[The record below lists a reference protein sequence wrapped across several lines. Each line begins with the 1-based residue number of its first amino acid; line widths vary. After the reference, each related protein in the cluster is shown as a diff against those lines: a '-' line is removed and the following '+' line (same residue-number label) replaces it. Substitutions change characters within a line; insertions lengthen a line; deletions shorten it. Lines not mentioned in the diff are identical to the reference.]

1 METEIGENPWQRT
14 GYSVGSEQAVKRLH
28 PTQKRQLKVFYTCLL
43 LAALAFYGV
52 FVART
57 AFKIGDELY
66 FTLVDD
72 AMISMRYARNL
83 AAGHGIVWNVG
94 EAPIQGYTNLGW
106 MLYMAVF
113 HLFGFSASKIS
124 LAVMATSLLILLVN
138 ILVVQ
143 RLAEHLSPDDWLAAA
158 LAAALVAFYFPLVY
172 WSLRGLEVG
181 VLSLAIDVLTLLA
194 VRMMDDLNWKS
205 ALIFAIVAAL
215 AVLVR
220 LDAMGQLCILI
231 AFVAGRAKGQGR
243 FVFIACIG
251 AAIAAVILALYVFQT
266 AYFGEFLP
274 NTYYLKMTGL
284 PLAERLERGAEVFAR
299 VALGDIGFPLLVIA
313 AGLLLHKS
321 AVNRKMLL
329 LLALFGVQCFYS
341 IYVGGDSS
349 EYDVGGA
356 NRFITQGM
364 PMLFVVFGSVLG
376 RLLRDLK
383 PLDPGVLSHLN
394 SVSLRLFLFLGVAA
408 VFLVSGQQW
417 LVWAI
422 KNAPALESDILRAKV
437 GVLVRQGTDQ
447 DATVAAHAAGQIPY
461 FAERRAVDLLG
472 KNDAVIAKGP
482 RVWGSQPG
490 HNKWDYAYSI
500 LELQPDVV
508 ADEWMFS
515 KSFLETH
522 SDVYEML
529 PNGIWVRRTSELVD
543 RDVLARDYR

>member
-1 METEIGENPWQRT
+1 M
-14 GYSVGSEQAVKRLH
+14 SELGLQ
-28 PTQKRQLKVFYTCLL
+28 TRQLKVFYACLL

-52 FVART
+52 FIART
-57 AFKIGDELY
+57 AFETEGEVY

-83 AAGHGIVWNVG
+83 ADGHGIVWNVG
-94 EAPIQGYTNLGW
+94 DEPIQGYTNLGW
-106 MLYMAVF
+106 MLYMALL
-113 HLFGFSASKIS
+113 HLLGFAPSKIS
-124 LAVMATSLLILLVN
+124 LAVMVTGALILLAN
-138 ILVVQ
+138 ILVVK
-143 RLAEHLSPDDWLAAA
+143 RLAEYQAPGDWLAPA
-158 LAAALVAFYFPLVY
+158 LAATAVAFYFPLVY
-172 WSLRGLEVG
+172 WTLRGLEVG
-181 VLSLAIDVLTLLA
+181 ILSLLVNLAALLA
-194 VRMMDDLNWKS
+194 LRTIDGLRWRS
-205 ALIFAIVAAL
+205 TLAFSIIAAL

-220 LDAMGQLCILI
+220 LDAIPQWCILV
-231 AFVAGRAKGQGR
+231 AFVAGCARGQGR
-243 FVFIACIG
+243 LVHVVFIGITV
-251 AAIAAVILALYVFQT
+251 AAVVLALYLFQT
-266 AYFGEFLP
+266 TYFGEFLP

-313 AGLLLHKS
+313 AGLLLHNS
-321 AVNRKMLL
+321 AIERKALL
-329 LLALFGVQCFYS
+329 LLALFGVQCLYS

-364 PMLFVVFGSVLG
+364 GFLFVVFGTVLG

-383 PLDPGVLSHLN
+383 SLDTAALRQLN
-394 SVSLRLFLFLGVAA
+394 SASLRLFLFLALA
-408 VFLVSGQQW
+408 TVFLVGGQQW

-422 KNAPALESDILRAKV
+422 KNAPALESDIVRAKV
-437 GVLVRQGTDQ
+437 GVLVREGTEQ

-461 FAERRAVDLLG
+461 FAERRAIDLLG

-500 LELQPDVV
+500 LGLQPDVV

-515 KSFLETH
+515 RSFLEDH
-522 SDVYEML
+522 SDEYEML
-529 PNGIWVRRTSELVD
+529 PNGIWVKRSSELVE
-543 RDVLARDYR
+543 RDLLARDYR